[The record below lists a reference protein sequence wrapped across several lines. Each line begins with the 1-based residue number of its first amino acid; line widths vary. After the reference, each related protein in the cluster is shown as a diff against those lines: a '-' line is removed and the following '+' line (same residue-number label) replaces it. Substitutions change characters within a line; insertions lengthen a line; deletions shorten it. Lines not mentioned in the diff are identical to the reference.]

1 MPPQPFLTIAT
12 FPGQVIEISC
22 TRCGRKG
29 VHAKARMARVHG
41 DDTAIPELIRRL
53 SQDCAFR
60 KSAGEAYCRAAVR
73 FPGTPL
79 PVWPEGPAHVGA
91 IPAETGTR

>member
-41 DDTAIPELIRRL
+41 DDTSIPELIRRL

-60 KSAGEAYCRAAVR
+60 KNAGEAYCRAAVR
-73 FPGTPL
+73 YPGTPL
-79 PVWPEGPAHVGA
+79 PIRPEVPANTIAV
-91 IPAETGTR
+91 PAESGAA